1 MANYEPSLR
10 LKHLNNLLLRVPCG
24 GVDLLYHIKE
34 NEVVQREGGQP
45 QCGLCLKIY
54 WVFGCYP

>member
-24 GVDLLYHIKE
+24 GVDLLCHIKE
-34 NEVVQREGGQP
+34 NEVVHMVEDDLWWKTTFGGRRS
-45 QCGLCLKIY
+45 LHAA
-54 WVFGCYP
+54 